1 MYPYYVLWCYLFY
14 KTPITERIAQF
25 SITTEKNSSR
35 VSVNGKS
42 FLSYVMKHN
51 FHAKSDIFYSDL
63 KTKNFEILVS
73 VSSVFPWNTSTSHPA
88 QSEKG
93 ASRVCGFIFKVIH
106 NHMNHYHSPQ
116 SSLKQRIC
124 LI

>member
-35 VSVNGKS
+35 VSVKGKS

-88 QSEKG
+88 QSEKR
-93 ASRVCGFIFKVIH
+93 SITCMRVHI
-106 NHMNHYHSPQ
+106 
-116 SSLKQRIC
+116 
-124 LI
+124 